1 MSNIKVSVIMPMYN
15 AKKLVSYSIN
25 SLLAQTLKEIEII
38 VVDDKSTDDT
48 YAYCKELYR
57 DEPRVR
63 IVLAEKNGGPG
74 EARTLGIS
82 LAVGEY
88 ITFLD
93 SDDGI
98 MPEALECMYAEAK
111 KYNADVVHT
120 TGILI
125 PVAKSMPDDLMSL
138 PENRLCPT
146 TQDKNA
152 TTETVVLSSDIGK
165 RMDGWLMHMYQG
177 NVWGKLF
184 RREFLVDNEIVFPK
198 MKMMEDI
205 IYSLKALLTAKTYV
219 QMPGNFIIYR
229 ITNESTSRGKRN
241 TAFVAKLL
249 RVMLQTNIEIPK
261 CFNSVDYFEDHPEYI
276 TKTMKVLTAV
286 GETMYVGPAYQKLGR
301 ETVEQDPIVRAVWE
315 DFFGLQADYVSD
327 LWYRNMDRLPPVADN
342 LDMYDTYEYW
352 EKKLE
357 EHLAK
362 ESE

>member
-1 MSNIKVSVIMPMYN
+1 MKFVIVTGMSG
-15 AKKLVSYSIN
+15 AG
-25 SLLAQTLKEIEII
+25 
-38 VVDDKSTDDT
+38 KST
-48 YAYCKELYR
+48 A
-57 DEPRVR
+57 
-63 IVLAEKNGGPG
+63 
-74 EARTLGIS
+74 
-82 LAVGEY
+82 
-88 ITFLD
+88 
-93 SDDGI
+93 
-98 MPEALECMYAEAK
+98 
-111 KYNADVVHT
+111 
-120 TGILI
+120 
-125 PVAKSMPDDLMSL
+125 
-138 PENRLCPT
+138 
-146 TQDKNA
+146 
-152 TTETVVLSSDIGK
+152 
-165 RMDGWLMHMYQG
+165 
-177 NVWGKLF
+177 
-184 RREFLVDNEIVFPK
+184 

-261 CFNSVDYFEDHPEYI
+261 CFNSVDYFKEHPEYI

-286 GETMYVGPAYQKLGR
+286 GETMYVGPAYHKLGR
-301 ETVEQDPIVRAVWE
+301 ETVEQDPLVRAVWE